1 MTINTQMN
9 HAEIAKA
16 NQNVQAFNTK
26 LKAKQK
32 IVSKN
37 KLGEADFLKLM
48 ITQLQNQDPTKPMD
62 DKAFISQM
70 AQFTSLKQMT
80 GLTSSMTKFTKEF
93 SFTKA
98 VALVGKHISWNDN
111 TGALQQG
118 LVESVHVKNGD
129 AFLRVNGEDVFMK
142 QINEVR

>member
-1 MTINTQMN
+1 MTINTQMTQ
-9 HAEIAKA
+9 AEITKA
-16 NQNVQAFNTK
+16 NNAVHAFNTK

-62 DKAFISQM
+62 DKAFIAQM
-70 AQFTSLKQMT
+70 AQFSSLKQM
-80 GLTSSMTKFTKEF
+80 GNLASSMTKFTKEF
-93 SFTKA
+93 AFTKA
-98 VALVGKHISWNDN
+98 VALVGKHVTWNDN

-118 LVESVHVKNGD
+118 VVESIHVKNGD
-129 AFLRVNGEDVFMK
+129 AFLKVNGEDVYMK